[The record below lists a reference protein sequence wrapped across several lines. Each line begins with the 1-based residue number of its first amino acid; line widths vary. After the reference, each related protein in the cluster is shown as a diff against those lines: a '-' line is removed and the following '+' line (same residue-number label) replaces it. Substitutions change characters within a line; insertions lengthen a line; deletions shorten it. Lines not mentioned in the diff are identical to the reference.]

1 MRRQQGMV
9 VRLNVASTCVGTSAL
24 GPGFRSVVWVQGCP
38 FRCRGCVAPEWI
50 PDVPARLVGVEE
62 LAAELLADE
71 RVDGLTFS
79 GGEPMAQ
86 AAGLAELARVARQV
100 RDLSIV
106 CFTGFTLAQLE
117 ERPDAPQL
125 LSEVDVLID
134 GQYVRERDD
143 GLGLRGSANQ
153 VVHHLTGRLA
163 DVGYD
168 FEHRERT
175 TEVRV
180 GEREVAL
187 VGVPTADL
195 LVRLAPVIGG
205 PGRSRRTR

>member
-1 MRRQQGMV
+1 M

-62 LAAELLADE
+62 LAAELLADD

-86 AAGLAELARVARQV
+86 AGGLAELAREV
-100 RDLSIV
+100 RRTRDVSIV
-106 CFTGFTLAQLE
+106 CFTGFTLDRLRDNGMPGTA
-117 ERPDAPQL
+117 DL

-163 DVGYD
+163 DAGYD

-180 GEREVAL
+180 GEREVSL

-195 LVRLAPVIGG
+195 LVRLAPVLGG
-205 PGRSRRTR
+205 PGRAGRPPRD

>member
-1 MRRQQGMV
+1 MV
-9 VRLNVASTCVGTSAL
+9 LRLNVASTCVGTPAL
-24 GPGFRSVVWVQGCP
+24 GPGWRSVVWVQGCP

-50 PDVPARLVGVEE
+50 PDVPARLAGVGE
-62 LAAELLADE
+62 LAGELLADE

-86 AAGLAELARVARQV
+86 AEGLAALARAAREV
-100 RDLSIV
+100 RDVSVV
-106 CFTGFTLAQLE
+106 CFTGFTLPRLKESGLPGVAE
-117 ERPDAPQL
+117 L

-143 GLGLRGSANQ
+143 GLGLRGSTNQ

-168 FEHRERT
+168 FEGRPRT
-175 TEVRV
+175 AEVRV

-195 LVRLAPVIGG
+195 LKRLAPVLGG
-205 PGRSRRTR
+205 PGRSRRER

>member
-1 MRRQQGMV
+1 M